1 MGQRC
6 EIRTEL
12 DTPPPTT
19 VELRLDRPIRSRQ
32 PPLLVIR
39 LARQATN
46 PALQLAC
53 LSTVQPLE
61 PQLFTA

>member
-12 DTPPPTT
+12 ATFTPTT
-19 VELRLDRPIRSRQ
+19 VELRLDHPTLCRQ

-39 LARQATN
+39 LARQATD
-46 PALQLAC
+46 PALQLAF
-53 LSTVQPLE
+53 LG
-61 PQLFTA
+61 